1 MYETIRPY
9 VFTGLFTALIAYFG
23 IQALTGDRGLLLE
36 NAREA
41 TLRGRT
47 AELDT
52 LTAERKSL
60 ETRVDL
66 LQDNHLSRDLLEER
80 ARVLRWATPIRAT
93 SSSAC
98 PNRRRASPDQLP
110 RISGK
115 PVSLKS
121 AMPRMRL
128 PGLEHGAS

>member
-9 VFTGLFTALIAYFG
+9 VFTGLFTALIAYFS

-41 TLRGRT
+41 TLRERT
-47 AELDT
+47 AQLDT
-52 LTAERKSL
+52 LAAERKAL

-80 ARVLRWATPIRAT
+80 ARVLLGYADPRDIVIRM
-93 SSSAC
+93 
-98 PNRRRASPDQLP
+98 PEPAS
-110 RISGK
+110 R
-115 PVSLKS
+115 KS
-121 AMPRMRL
+121 
-128 PGLEHGAS
+128 

>member
-9 VFTGLFTALIAYFG
+9 VFTGLFSALIAYFG

-41 TLRGRT
+41 TLKART

-52 LTAERKSL
+52 LTAERKAL

-80 ARVLRWATPIRAT
+80 ARVILGYTDPRDIVIRMPEPP
-93 SSSAC
+93 S
-98 PNRRRASPDQLP
+98 RRS
-110 RISGK
+110 
-115 PVSLKS
+115 
-121 AMPRMRL
+121 
-128 PGLEHGAS
+128 

>member
-41 TLRGRT
+41 TLKSRT

-52 LTAERKSL
+52 LTAQRKAL

-80 ARVLRWATPIRAT
+80 ARVILGYTDPRDIVIRMPDPQ
-93 SSSAC
+93 S
-98 PNRRRASPDQLP
+98 RRS
-110 RISGK
+110 
-115 PVSLKS
+115 
-121 AMPRMRL
+121 
-128 PGLEHGAS
+128 

>member
-1 MYETIRPY
+1 MFETIRPY
-9 VFTGLFTALIAYFG
+9 VFTGLFTALIGYFA

-41 TLRGRT
+41 TLKQRT

-52 LTAERKSL
+52 LTAERKGL

-80 ARVLRWATPIRAT
+80 ARVILGYADPRDIVIRMPEPA
-93 SSSAC
+93 A
-98 PNRRRASPDQLP
+98 RRS
-110 RISGK
+110 
-115 PVSLKS
+115 
-121 AMPRMRL
+121 
-128 PGLEHGAS
+128 